1 MYYTHSVWEYTE
13 DDSDDVVLHLAQL
26 RSSLPQMIVDILEE
40 KMEQEYRVG
49 AVSLLQHSNDAP
61 VLGRADDDD
70 DDDNEVN
77 NNCTV
82 KSIAVS
88 SLLLCECF
96 GHIRFQCWR
105 CATFSAMLYIG

>member
-1 MYYTHSVWEYTE
+1 MYYTHSVRED

-70 DDDNEVN
+70 DDNEVN

-96 GHIRFQCWR
+96 GHIRFQC
-105 CATFSAMLYIG
+105 